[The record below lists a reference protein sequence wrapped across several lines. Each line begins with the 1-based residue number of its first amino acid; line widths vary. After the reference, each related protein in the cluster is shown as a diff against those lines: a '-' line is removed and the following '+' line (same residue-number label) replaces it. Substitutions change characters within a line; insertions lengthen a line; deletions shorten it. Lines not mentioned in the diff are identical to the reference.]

1 MTVERTIEEYARVAY
16 LDPALFFDSEGK
28 LLRIAEMP
36 EAARRAVASM
46 EVEELFAGSG
56 VERRHVGRLHKI
68 RFASKVAALDSLAK
82 HLGMFIDRIGNPD
95 GSPLAIN
102 IVRYSDA

>member
-36 EAARRAVASM
+36 EAARRAVASI
-46 EVEELFAGSG
+46 EVEELFACNL
-56 VERRHVGRLHKI
+56 RRS
-68 RFASKVAALDSLAK
+68 SKSSNA
-82 HLGMFIDRIGNPD
+82 
-95 GSPLAIN
+95 
-102 IVRYSDA
+102 